1 MTADK
6 KEPENKPAGSASAQ
20 GNRPH
25 ATLDLKAKD
34 VTPPAPAKAAA
45 SADTAKDKSS
55 TVASASASAA
65 SSATSAPATAGK
77 PDPAK
82 DAKSDKDKNDR
93 PGDKTGKDAKPAA
106 GAPLPGS
113 ARPAAQPAAARGHGG
128 FFTHV
133 AAGLVGGII
142 ALLAADAL
150 VSQLGISL
158 SSEPNK
164 TAALEQRLA
173 ALETSRNQPSPST
186 ELATRLADAESKLS
200 KVEQLDTNIDGI
212 SQKQADFDKTLNV
225 LNEKLSQG
233 EGSQEGE
240 RITKL
245 EEQLATMAKAA
256 ESDPQAGR
264 IPQLAAITGK
274 LADLEQT
281 MSIQLDALRKGVA
294 QQLATGITSATEAG
308 EAARAGAQRL
318 DREVSTLKAEATE
331 NSTGLNSLKAD
342 VDQTSASLQTI
353 QEDLKRLKADVYA
366 RLAAF
371 ARPEDVSTA
380 VSPLSDKLSAL
391 EQDVQTVLKSEGDR
405 RSTAERIV
413 LSLELA
419 NLKRAIDRGKPYATE
434 LEQTRK
440 VAGGVVDLAPLERFA
455 LEGVPTTTELRQQ
468 FKPIAFTIIDAE
480 EQQQDGSIVDRLLS
494 GAKSVVRVRKTAPD
508 AEDKSVEA
516 TVARIETAL
525 NEDRL
530 SDVLELAKSLPPP
543 AHEAAS
549 AFLTKVEAREAV
561 DHALSSVESQLKASL
576 AAAPAPDSGKAAQ

>member
-20 GNRPH
+20 GPRPH

-34 VTPPAPAKAAA
+34 LTPPAPAKPATADA
-45 SADTAKDKSS
+45 SAKDKPS
-55 TVASASASAA
+55 TTATSAASAA
-65 SSATSAPATAGK
+65 SSASSTPASTTK
-77 PDPAK
+77 PDAAKTDK
-82 DAKSDKDKNDR
+82 DAKSDK
-93 PGDKTGKDAKPAA
+93 PAQDAKPTV
-106 GAPLPGS
+106 GAPPPG
-113 ARPAAQPAAARGHGG
+113 AAQPPAARGHGG

-133 AAGLVGGII
+133 AAGLVGGLI

-150 VSQLGISL
+150 VSQFGISL
-158 SSEPNK
+158 TSEPDK
-164 TAALEQRLA
+164 TAALEQRLTA
-173 ALETSRNQPSPST
+173 IEASRSQRSAST
-186 ELATRLADAESKLS
+186 ELAARLAAAEAKLS
-200 KVEQLDTNIDGI
+200 KVEQLDTNIGGI
-212 SQKQADFDKTLNV
+212 SQKQADFDKTLNS
-225 LNEKLSQG
+225 LNEKLSTQG
-233 EGSQEGE
+233 EGSPEAE

-256 ESDPQAGR
+256 ESDPQSGR

-294 QQLATGITSATEAG
+294 EQLATGIGTATEAG

-331 NSTGLNSLKAD
+331 NSTGLNSLKTD
-342 VDQTSASLQTI
+342 VDQTSAALQTV

-380 VSPLSDKLSAL
+380 VTPLSDKLAAL
-391 EQDVQTVLKSEGDR
+391 QQDVQTVLKSEGDR

-440 VAGGVVDLAPLERFA
+440 VAGGVVDLAPLDRFA
-455 LEGVPTTTELRQQ
+455 LDGVPTTTELRQQ

-480 EQQQDGSIVDRLLS
+480 EQQQDGSIVDRLLA
-494 GAKSVVRVRKTAPD
+494 GAKSVVRVRKTAPN
-508 AEDKSVEA
+508 AEDKSTEA

-530 SDVLELAKSLPPP
+530 TDVLELAKTLPAP
-543 AHEAAS
+543 AREAA
-549 AFLTKVEAREAV
+549 AEFLTKVEAREAV

>member
-20 GNRPH
+20 GSRPH

-34 VTPPAPAKAAA
+34 LTPPAPAKPAAA
-45 SADTAKDKSS
+45 DASAKDKPS
-55 TVASASASAA
+55 TTATSSASAA
-65 SSATSAPATAGK
+65 SSASSAPASATK
-77 PDPAK
+77 PDAAKADK
-82 DAKSDKDKNDR
+82 DAKSDK
-93 PGDKTGKDAKPAA
+93 PGKDAKPAA
-106 GAPLPGS
+106 GAPPPG
-113 ARPAAQPAAARGHGG
+113 AAQPPAARGHGG

-133 AAGLVGGII
+133 AAGLVGGLI

-150 VSQLGISL
+150 VSQFGISL
-158 SSEPNK
+158 TSEPDK
-164 TAALEQRLA
+164 TTALEQRLT
-173 ALETSRNQPSPST
+173 ALEASRNQRSAST
-186 ELATRLADAESKLS
+186 ELAARLAAAEAKLS
-200 KVEQLDTNIDGI
+200 KVEQLDTNIGGI
-212 SQKQADFDKTLNV
+212 SQKQADFDKTLNS
-225 LNEKLSQG
+225 LNEKLSTQG
-233 EGSQEGE
+233 EGSQEAE
-240 RITKL
+240 RVTKL
-245 EEQLATMAKAA
+245 EEQLATMAKVA
-256 ESDPQAGR
+256 ESDPQSGR

-294 QQLATGITSATEAG
+294 EQLATGIGTATEAG

-331 NSTGLNSLKAD
+331 NSTGLNSLKTD
-342 VDQTSASLQTI
+342 VDQTSAALQTV

-380 VSPLSDKLSAL
+380 VTPLSDKLAAL
-391 EQDVQTVLKSEGDR
+391 QQDVETVLKSEGDR

-440 VAGGVVDLAPLERFA
+440 VAGGVVDLAPLDRFA

-480 EQQQDGSIVDRLLS
+480 EQQQDGSIVDRLLA
-494 GAKSVVRVRKTAPD
+494 GAKSVVRVRKTAPN
-508 AEDKSVEA
+508 AEDKSTEA

-530 SDVLELAKSLPPP
+530 TDVLELAKTLPAP
-543 AHEAAS
+543 AREAA
-549 AFLTKVEAREAV
+549 AEFLTKVEAREAV

>member
-20 GNRPH
+20 GPRPH

-34 VTPPAPAKAAA
+34 LTPPAPAKPATADA
-45 SADTAKDKSS
+45 SAKDKPS
-55 TVASASASAA
+55 TTATSAASAA
-65 SSATSAPATAGK
+65 SSASSTPASTTK
-77 PDPAK
+77 PDAAKTDK
-82 DAKSDKDKNDR
+82 DAKSDK
-93 PGDKTGKDAKPAA
+93 PAQDAKPTV
-106 GAPLPGS
+106 GALPPG
-113 ARPAAQPAAARGHGG
+113 AAQPPAARGHGG

-133 AAGLVGGII
+133 AAGLVGGLI

-150 VSQLGISL
+150 VSQFGISL
-158 SSEPNK
+158 TSEPDK
-164 TAALEQRLA
+164 TAALEQRLTA
-173 ALETSRNQPSPST
+173 IEASRSQRSAST
-186 ELATRLADAESKLS
+186 ELAARLAAAEAKLS
-200 KVEQLDTNIDGI
+200 KVEQLDTNIGGI
-212 SQKQADFDKTLNV
+212 SQKQADFDKTLNS
-225 LNEKLSQG
+225 LNEKLSTQG
-233 EGSQEGE
+233 EGSPEAE

-256 ESDPQAGR
+256 ESDPQSGR

-294 QQLATGITSATEAG
+294 EQLATGIGTATEAG

-331 NSTGLNSLKAD
+331 NSTGLNSLKTD
-342 VDQTSASLQTI
+342 VDQTSAALQTV

-380 VSPLSDKLSAL
+380 VSPLSDKLAAL
-391 EQDVQTVLKSEGDR
+391 QQDVQTVLKSEGDR

-440 VAGGVVDLAPLERFA
+440 VAGGVVDLAPLDRFA
-455 LEGVPTTTELRQQ
+455 LDGVPTTTELRQQ

-480 EQQQDGSIVDRLLS
+480 EQQQDGSIVDRLLA
-494 GAKSVVRVRKTAPD
+494 GAKSVVRVRKTAPN
-508 AEDKSVEA
+508 AEDKSTEA

-530 SDVLELAKSLPPP
+530 TDVLELAKTLPAP
-543 AHEAAS
+543 AREAA
-549 AFLTKVEAREAV
+549 AEFLTKVEAREAV

>member
-20 GNRPH
+20 GPRPH

-34 VTPPAPAKAAA
+34 LTPPAPAKPATADA
-45 SADTAKDKSS
+45 SAKDKPS
-55 TVASASASAA
+55 TTATSAASAA
-65 SSATSAPATAGK
+65 SSASSTPASTTK
-77 PDPAK
+77 PDAAKTDK
-82 DAKSDKDKNDR
+82 DAKSDK
-93 PGDKTGKDAKPAA
+93 PAQDAKPTV
-106 GAPLPGS
+106 GALPPG
-113 ARPAAQPAAARGHGG
+113 AAQPPAARGHGG

-133 AAGLVGGII
+133 AAGLVGGLI

-150 VSQLGISL
+150 VSQFGISL
-158 SSEPNK
+158 TSEPDK
-164 TAALEQRLA
+164 TAALEQRLTA
-173 ALETSRNQPSPST
+173 IEASRSQRSAST
-186 ELATRLADAESKLS
+186 ELAARLAAAEAKLS
-200 KVEQLDTNIDGI
+200 KVEQLDTNIGGI
-212 SQKQADFDKTLNV
+212 SQKQADFDKTLNS
-225 LNEKLSQG
+225 LNEKLSTQG
-233 EGSQEGE
+233 EGSPEAE

-256 ESDPQAGR
+256 ESDPQSGR

-294 QQLATGITSATEAG
+294 EQLATGIGTATEAG

-331 NSTGLNSLKAD
+331 NSTGLNSLKTD
-342 VDQTSASLQTI
+342 VDQTSAALQTV

-380 VSPLSDKLSAL
+380 VTPLSDKLAAL
-391 EQDVQTVLKSEGDR
+391 QQDVQTVLKSEGDR

-440 VAGGVVDLAPLERFA
+440 VAGGVVDLAPLDRFA
-455 LEGVPTTTELRQQ
+455 LDGVPTTTELRQQ

-480 EQQQDGSIVDRLLS
+480 EQQQDGSIVDRLLA
-494 GAKSVVRVRKTAPD
+494 GAKSVVRVRKTAPN
-508 AEDKSVEA
+508 AEDKSTEA

-530 SDVLELAKSLPPP
+530 TDVLELAETLPAP
-543 AHEAAS
+543 AREAA
-549 AFLTKVEAREAV
+549 AEFLTKVEAREAV

>member
-20 GNRPH
+20 GPRPH

-34 VTPPAPAKAAA
+34 LTPPAPAKPATADA
-45 SADTAKDKSS
+45 SAKDKPS
-55 TVASASASAA
+55 TTATSAASAA
-65 SSATSAPATAGK
+65 SSASSTPASTTK
-77 PDPAK
+77 PDAAKTDKDTKSDKPAK
-82 DAKSDKDKNDR
+82 DAK
-93 PGDKTGKDAKPAA
+93 PTV
-106 GAPLPGS
+106 GAPPPG
-113 ARPAAQPAAARGHGG
+113 AAQPPAARGHGG

-133 AAGLVGGII
+133 AAGLVGGLI

-150 VSQLGISL
+150 VSQFGISL
-158 SSEPNK
+158 TSEPDK
-164 TAALEQRLA
+164 TAALEQRLTA
-173 ALETSRNQPSPST
+173 IEASRSQRSAST
-186 ELATRLADAESKLS
+186 ELAARLAAAEAKLS
-200 KVEQLDTNIDGI
+200 KVEQLDTNIGGI
-212 SQKQADFDKTLNV
+212 SQKQADFDKTLNS
-225 LNEKLSQG
+225 LNEKLSTQG
-233 EGSQEGE
+233 EGSPEAE

-256 ESDPQAGR
+256 ESDPQSGR

-294 QQLATGITSATEAG
+294 EQLATGIGTATEAG

-331 NSTGLNSLKAD
+331 NSTGLNSLKTD
-342 VDQTSASLQTI
+342 VDQTSAALQTV

-380 VSPLSDKLSAL
+380 VTPLSDKLAAL
-391 EQDVQTVLKSEGDR
+391 QQDVQTVLKSEGDR

-440 VAGGVVDLAPLERFA
+440 VAGGVVDLAPLDRFA
-455 LEGVPTTTELRQQ
+455 LDGVPTTTELRQQ

-480 EQQQDGSIVDRLLS
+480 EQQQDGSIVDRLLA
-494 GAKSVVRVRKTAPD
+494 GAKSVVRVRKTAPN
-508 AEDKSVEA
+508 AEDKSTEA

-530 SDVLELAKSLPPP
+530 TDVLELAKTLPAP
-543 AHEAAS
+543 AREAA
-549 AFLTKVEAREAV
+549 ADFLTKVEAREAV

>member
-20 GNRPH
+20 GPRPH

-34 VTPPAPAKAAA
+34 LTPPAPAKPATADA
-45 SADTAKDKSS
+45 SAKDKPS
-55 TVASASASAA
+55 TTATSAASAA
-65 SSATSAPATAGK
+65 SSASSTPASTTK
-77 PDPAK
+77 PDAAKTDKDTKSDKPAK
-82 DAKSDKDKNDR
+82 DAK
-93 PGDKTGKDAKPAA
+93 PTV
-106 GAPLPGS
+106 GAPPPG
-113 ARPAAQPAAARGHGG
+113 AAQPPAARGHGG

-133 AAGLVGGII
+133 AAGLVGGLI

-150 VSQLGISL
+150 VSQFGISL
-158 SSEPNK
+158 TSEPDK
-164 TAALEQRLA
+164 TAALEQRLTA
-173 ALETSRNQPSPST
+173 IEASRSQRSAST
-186 ELATRLADAESKLS
+186 ELAARLAAAEAKLS
-200 KVEQLDTNIDGI
+200 KVEQLDTNIGGI
-212 SQKQADFDKTLNV
+212 SQKQADFDKTLNS
-225 LNEKLSQG
+225 LNEKLSTQG
-233 EGSQEGE
+233 EGSPEAE

-256 ESDPQAGR
+256 ESDPQSGR

-294 QQLATGITSATEAG
+294 EQLATGIGTATEAG

-331 NSTGLNSLKAD
+331 NSTGLNSLKTD
-342 VDQTSASLQTI
+342 VDQTSAALQTV

-380 VSPLSDKLSAL
+380 VTPLSDKLAAL
-391 EQDVQTVLKSEGDR
+391 QQDVQTVLKSEGDR

-440 VAGGVVDLAPLERFA
+440 VAGGVVDLAPLDRFA
-455 LEGVPTTTELRQQ
+455 LDGVPTTTELRQQ

-480 EQQQDGSIVDRLLS
+480 EQQQDGSIVDRLLA
-494 GAKSVVRVRKTAPD
+494 GAKSVVRVRKTAPN
-508 AEDKSVEA
+508 AEDKSTEA

-530 SDVLELAKSLPPP
+530 TDVLELAKTLPAP
-543 AHEAAS
+543 AREAA
-549 AFLTKVEAREAV
+549 AEFLTKVEAREAV

>member
-34 VTPPAPAKAAA
+34 VTPPAPAKPATP
-45 SADTAKDKSS
+45 ADAAKDKSS
-55 TVASASASAA
+55 STASASAA
-65 SSATSAPATAGK
+65 SSASGAPVTSAK
-77 PDPAK
+77 PDPVK
-82 DAKSDKDKNDR
+82 DAESDKDKNDK
-93 PGDKTGKDAKPAA
+93 PGDQTGKDTKAA
-106 GAPLPGS
+106 PGAPPPGATQS
-113 ARPAAQPAAARGHGG
+113 ATARGRGG

-133 AAGLVGGII
+133 AAGLAGGII

-150 VSQLGISL
+150 VSQFGISL
-158 SSEPNK
+158 SSGPDK

-173 ALETSRNQPSPST
+173 TLEASRNQRPAST
-186 ELATRLADAESKLS
+186 ELATRLAAAESKLS

-212 SQKQADFDKTLNV
+212 SQKQADFDKTLNT
-225 LNEKLSQG
+225 LNEKLSTEGQ
-233 EGSQEGE
+233 GSQEGE

-256 ESDPQAGR
+256 ESDPQSGR

-281 MSIQLDALRKGVA
+281 VSIQLDALRKGVA

-308 EAARAGAQRL
+308 EAARAGSQRL
-318 DREVSTLKAEATE
+318 DREVSTLKAEAAE
-331 NSTGLNSLKAD
+331 NSTGLNSLKSD
-342 VDQTSASLQTI
+342 VDHASAALQTV
-353 QEDLKRLKADVYA
+353 QEDLKRLKADVYS

-391 EQDVQTVLKSEGDR
+391 QQDVQTVLKSEGDR

-440 VAGGVVDLAPLERFA
+440 VSGGVVDLAPLERFA

-494 GAKSVVRVRKTAPD
+494 GAKSVVRVRKTAPN

-530 SDVLELAKSLPPP
+530 TDVLDLAKTLPAP
-543 AHEAAS
+543 AREAAGE
-549 AFLTKVEAREAV
+549 FLTKVEAREAV

>member
-20 GNRPH
+20 GPRPH

-34 VTPPAPAKAAA
+34 LTPPAPAKPATADA
-45 SADTAKDKSS
+45 SAKDKPS
-55 TVASASASAA
+55 TTATSAASAA
-65 SSATSAPATAGK
+65 SSASSTPASTTK
-77 PDPAK
+77 PDAAKTDK
-82 DAKSDKDKNDR
+82 DAKSDK
-93 PGDKTGKDAKPAA
+93 PAKDAKPTV
-106 GAPLPGS
+106 GAPPPG
-113 ARPAAQPAAARGHGG
+113 AAQPPAARGHGG

-133 AAGLVGGII
+133 AAGLVGGLI

-150 VSQLGISL
+150 VSQFGISL
-158 SSEPNK
+158 TSEPDK
-164 TAALEQRLA
+164 TAALEQRLTA
-173 ALETSRNQPSPST
+173 IEASRSQRSAST
-186 ELATRLADAESKLS
+186 ELAARLAAAEAKLS
-200 KVEQLDTNIDGI
+200 KVEQLDTNIGGI
-212 SQKQADFDKTLNV
+212 SQKQADFDKTLNS
-225 LNEKLSQG
+225 LNEKLSTQG
-233 EGSQEGE
+233 EGSPEAE

-256 ESDPQAGR
+256 ESDPQSGR

-294 QQLATGITSATEAG
+294 EQLATGIGTATEAG

-331 NSTGLNSLKAD
+331 NSTGLNSLKTD
-342 VDQTSASLQTI
+342 VDQTSAALQTV

-380 VSPLSDKLSAL
+380 VTPLSDKLAAL
-391 EQDVQTVLKSEGDR
+391 QQDVQTVLKSEGDR

-440 VAGGVVDLAPLERFA
+440 VAGGVVDLAPLDRFA
-455 LEGVPTTTELRQQ
+455 LDGVPTTTELRQQ

-480 EQQQDGSIVDRLLS
+480 EQQQDGSIVDRLLA
-494 GAKSVVRVRKTAPD
+494 GAKSVVRVRKTAPN
-508 AEDKSVEA
+508 AEDKSTEA

-530 SDVLELAKSLPPP
+530 TDVLELAKTLPAP
-543 AHEAAS
+543 AREAA
-549 AFLTKVEAREAV
+549 AEFLTKVEAREAV

>member
-20 GNRPH
+20 GPRPH

-34 VTPPAPAKAAA
+34 LTPPAPAKPATADA
-45 SADTAKDKSS
+45 SAKDKPS
-55 TVASASASAA
+55 TTATSAASAA
-65 SSATSAPATAGK
+65 SSASSTPASTTK
-77 PDPAK
+77 PDAAKTDK
-82 DAKSDKDKNDR
+82 DAKSDK
-93 PGDKTGKDAKPAA
+93 PAQDAKPTV
-106 GAPLPGS
+106 GALPPG
-113 ARPAAQPAAARGHGG
+113 AAQPPAARGHGG

-133 AAGLVGGII
+133 AAGLVGGLI

-150 VSQLGISL
+150 VSQFGISL
-158 SSEPNK
+158 TSEPDK
-164 TAALEQRLA
+164 TAALEQRLTA
-173 ALETSRNQPSPST
+173 IEASRSQRSAST
-186 ELATRLADAESKLS
+186 ELAARLAAAEAKLS
-200 KVEQLDTNIDGI
+200 KVEQLDTNIGGI
-212 SQKQADFDKTLNV
+212 SQKQADFDKTLNF
-225 LNEKLSQG
+225 LNEKLSTQG
-233 EGSQEGE
+233 EGSPEAE

-256 ESDPQAGR
+256 ESDPQSGR

-294 QQLATGITSATEAG
+294 EQLATGIGTATEAG

-331 NSTGLNSLKAD
+331 NSTGLNSLKTD
-342 VDQTSASLQTI
+342 VDQTSAALQTV

-380 VSPLSDKLSAL
+380 VTPLSDKLAAL
-391 EQDVQTVLKSEGDR
+391 QQDVQTVLKSEGDR

-440 VAGGVVDLAPLERFA
+440 VAGGVVDLAPLDRFA
-455 LEGVPTTTELRQQ
+455 LDGVPTTTELRQQ

-480 EQQQDGSIVDRLLS
+480 EQQQDGSIVDRLLA
-494 GAKSVVRVRKTAPD
+494 GAKSVVRVRKTAPN
-508 AEDKSVEA
+508 AEDKSTEA

-530 SDVLELAKSLPPP
+530 TDVLELAKTLPAP
-543 AHEAAS
+543 AREAA
-549 AFLTKVEAREAV
+549 AEFLTKVEAREAV

>member
-20 GNRPH
+20 GPRPH

-34 VTPPAPAKAAA
+34 LTPPAPAKPATADA
-45 SADTAKDKSS
+45 SAKDKPS
-55 TVASASASAA
+55 TTATSAASAA
-65 SSATSAPATAGK
+65 SSASSTPASTTK
-77 PDPAK
+77 PDAAKTDKDTKSDKPAK
-82 DAKSDKDKNDR
+82 DAK
-93 PGDKTGKDAKPAA
+93 PTV
-106 GAPLPGS
+106 GAPPPG
-113 ARPAAQPAAARGHGG
+113 AAQPPAARGHGG

-133 AAGLVGGII
+133 AAGLVGGLI

-150 VSQLGISL
+150 VSQFGISL
-158 SSEPNK
+158 TSEPDK
-164 TAALEQRLA
+164 TAALEQRLTA
-173 ALETSRNQPSPST
+173 IEASRSQRSAST
-186 ELATRLADAESKLS
+186 ELAARLAAAEAKLS
-200 KVEQLDTNIDGI
+200 KVEQLDTNIGGI
-212 SQKQADFDKTLNV
+212 SQKQADFDKTLNS
-225 LNEKLSQG
+225 LNEKLSTQG
-233 EGSQEGE
+233 EGSPEAE

-256 ESDPQAGR
+256 ESDPQSGR

-294 QQLATGITSATEAG
+294 EQLATGIGTATEAG

-331 NSTGLNSLKAD
+331 NSTGLNSLKTD
-342 VDQTSASLQTI
+342 VDQTSAALQTV

-380 VSPLSDKLSAL
+380 VTPLSDKLAAL
-391 EQDVQTVLKSEGDR
+391 QQDVQTVLKSEGDR

-440 VAGGVVDLAPLERFA
+440 VAGGVVDLAPLDRFA
-455 LEGVPTTTELRQQ
+455 LDGVPTTTELRQQ

-480 EQQQDGSIVDRLLS
+480 EQQQDGSIVDRLLA
-494 GAKSVVRVRKTAPD
+494 GAKSVVRVRKTAPN
-508 AEDKSVEA
+508 AEDKSTEA

-530 SDVLELAKSLPPP
+530 TDVLELAKTLPAP
-543 AHEAAS
+543 AREAA
-549 AFLTKVEAREAV
+549 AEFLRKVEAREAV

>member
-20 GNRPH
+20 GPRPH

-34 VTPPAPAKAAA
+34 LTPPAPAKPATADA
-45 SADTAKDKSS
+45 SAKDKPS
-55 TVASASASAA
+55 TTATSAASAA
-65 SSATSAPATAGK
+65 SSASSTPASTTK
-77 PDPAK
+77 PDAAKTDK
-82 DAKSDKDKNDR
+82 DAKSDK
-93 PGDKTGKDAKPAA
+93 PAQDAKPTV
-106 GAPLPGS
+106 GALPPG
-113 ARPAAQPAAARGHGG
+113 AAQPPAARGHGG

-133 AAGLVGGII
+133 AAGLVGGLI

-150 VSQLGISL
+150 VSQFGISL
-158 SSEPNK
+158 TSEPDK
-164 TAALEQRLA
+164 TAALEQRLTA
-173 ALETSRNQPSPST
+173 IEASRSQRSAST
-186 ELATRLADAESKLS
+186 ELAARLAAAEAKLS
-200 KVEQLDTNIDGI
+200 KVEQLDTNIGGI
-212 SQKQADFDKTLNV
+212 SQKQADFDKTLNS
-225 LNEKLSQG
+225 LNEKLSTQG
-233 EGSQEGE
+233 EGSPEAE

-256 ESDPQAGR
+256 ESDPQSGR

-294 QQLATGITSATEAG
+294 EQLATGIGTATEAG

-331 NSTGLNSLKAD
+331 NSTGLNSLKTD
-342 VDQTSASLQTI
+342 VDQTSAALQTV

-380 VSPLSDKLSAL
+380 VTPLSDKLAAL
-391 EQDVQTVLKSEGDR
+391 QQDVQTVLKSEGDR

-440 VAGGVVDLAPLERFA
+440 VAGGVVDLAPLDRFA
-455 LEGVPTTTELRQQ
+455 LDGVPTTTELRQQ

-480 EQQQDGSIVDRLLS
+480 EQQQDGSIVDRLLA
-494 GAKSVVRVRKTAPD
+494 GAKSVVRVRKTAPN
-508 AEDKSVEA
+508 AEDKSTEA

-530 SDVLELAKSLPPP
+530 TDVLELAKTLPAP
-543 AHEAAS
+543 AREAA
-549 AFLTKVEAREAV
+549 AEFLTKVEAREAV